1 MESMGLKDRDKVHEV
16 EYLSLI
22 AFVTREKHLLGP
34 TKSASKSDFTTRDL
48 AVVYAVKGNLSPTA
62 ESEYMGKQLKHII
75 TV

>member
-34 TKSASKSDFTTRDL
+34 TKSTSKSSDFTTRDL
-48 AVVYAVKGNLSPTA
+48 AVVYAVKGSLSPTA
-62 ESEYMGKQLKHII
+62 ESKHLYCI
-75 TV
+75 